1 MFWMRPPIAN
11 RKRERPTGTSQ
22 TLHVLSQQHD
32 DGDVQRHEIVER
44 HVDHLVLEGGQRV
57 LLLRVSSARR
67 DYALTPLLLQLA
79 YAARHQGVHMLQI
92 ALDAS
97 QLGRE
102 LRVLDDGLRDLH
114 VGDLSLTTIVQ
125 RYEIDRGGHFAQL
138 AGERTEH
145 RGRCLHIVGEHS
157 ALPQSE
163 SGARWR

>member
-11 RKRERPTGTSQ
+11 RKRERPPGTSQ

-57 LLLRVSSARR
+57 LLLRVSNARR

-79 YAARHQGVHMLQI
+79 HAARHQGVHVLQI

-97 QLGRE
+97 
-102 LRVLDDGLRDLH
+102 
-114 VGDLSLTTIVQ
+114 
-125 RYEIDRGGHFAQL
+125 
-138 AGERTEH
+138 
-145 RGRCLHIVGEHS
+145 
-157 ALPQSE
+157 
-163 SGARWR
+163 